1 MEAGSQQPELL
12 NAHLYVQLYTYYFIH
27 LDSYIYILKD
37 ICRKKTHSAPALC
50 FPVAL
55 LLYLPSSTPA
65 MNKSQA
71 PALQTHTA
79 QLQEHENHSQA
90 AQALPWTLQHFIQY
104 TRNAEAAQ
112 K

>member
-1 MEAGSQQPELL
+1 MPT
-12 NAHLYVQLYTYYFIH
+12 YTCSYIH
-27 LDSYIYILKD
+27 IISYILTVIYILKD

-71 PALQTHTA
+71 PALQTHMA
-79 QLQEHENHSQA
+79 QLQEHKNHSQA